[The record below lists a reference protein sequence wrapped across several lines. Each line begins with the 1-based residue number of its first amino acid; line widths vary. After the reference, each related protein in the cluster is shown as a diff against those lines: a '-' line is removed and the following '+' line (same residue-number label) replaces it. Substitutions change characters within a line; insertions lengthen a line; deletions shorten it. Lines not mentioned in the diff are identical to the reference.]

1 LSSRAALKALLAEP
15 VPHEIAAA
23 ADAGRQDRFGA
34 TTTVALVDHLDPQGS
49 WGTCPLTGI
58 SGGFASSLE
67 GVSDRVTDLILLP
80 PAGASL
86 EDLAGLWKLLPERPQ
101 ADEFMPT
108 VQLGT
113 TDTWIAA
120 LDSALADD
128 SKALS
133 SFAGLSI
140 VSDGIFPSAHP
151 VRGQEQGK
159 RWEKFWRGAAKAGLK
174 GHATVLYGPGHGL
187 DSVFAQLD
195 AIAAIQEETGVF
207 LSVAP
212 CIFAPDH
219 LGTDDDKLTHAS
231 LDLRAWAACRLADTG
246 VDHVSLRFERS
257 DLKSAHTA
265 LRCGIDDLVGRLFLG
280 DRDRKA
286 DSESRDLSAA
296 EMDRW
301 LAEVGLNM
309 RVRNGGFDSVSPMEV
324 LA

>member
-1 LSSRAALKALLAEP
+1 MPSRAALKALLAEP

-23 ADAGRQDRFGA
+23 ADAARQDRFGL
-34 TTTVALVDHLDPQGS
+34 TTTVALVDHLDPRGA
-49 WGTCPLTGI
+49 WGTCPVTGMAG
-58 SGGFASSLE
+58 SFATSL
-67 GVSDRVTDLILLP
+67 GDVSDRATDLVLLP

-86 EDLAGLWKLLPERPQ
+86 EDLAGLWGVLPERP
-101 ADEFMPT
+101 DTDGFLPT

-120 LDSALADD
+120 LDAALADD
-128 SKALS
+128 AKSLS
-133 SFAGLSI
+133 AFTGLSI

-151 VRGQEQGK
+151 VRGPEQGR
-159 RWEKFWRGAAKAGLK
+159 RWEKFWRGAAQAGLK

-187 DSVFAQLD
+187 DAVFAQLD
-195 AIAAIQEETGVF
+195 AIAAIQSETDVF

-219 LGTDDDKLTHAS
+219 LGADDDKLTHAS
-231 LDLRAWAACRLADTG
+231 LDLRVWAACRLADTG
-246 VDHVSLRFERS
+246 VEHVSLRFERG

-265 LRCGIDDLVGRLFLG
+265 LRCGVDDLVGRLFLG
-280 DRDRKA
+280 NRDRKA
-286 DSESRDLSAA
+286 DSESSDLSAS
-296 EMDRW
+296 EMERW
-301 LAEVGLNM
+301 LGEAGLEM